1 LIATGDF
8 PSGSLPQGAK
18 NMGFGEAIATCF
30 QKYVVFSGRAVRSEF
45 WYWALFEMILLV
57 VLAIVDAIVF
67 GASTGVLSTLASL
80 ALFLP
85 GLAVWAR
92 RLHDINRSGWWQLIA
107 FVPLIGVI
115 VLIVWACK
123 RGTPGPNRF
132 GLEFA

>member
-1 LIATGDF
+1 
-8 PSGSLPQGAK
+8 
-18 NMGFGEAIATCF
+18 MGFGEAIATCF